1 MKITVDR
8 SQWFALNDL
17 RGLPESAHSLV
28 MCAASHED
36 GAVLDGSK
44 QAFRELVEHISGEVA
59 EGMRQGHTATTLLA
73 LCVKIDPTCASW
85 FGA

>member
-1 MKITVDR
+1 MKITIDR

-17 RGLPESAHSLV
+17 RGLPESAHFLV
-28 MCAASHED
+28 MCAASHEG

-44 QAFRELVEHISGEVA
+44 QAFTELVEHISEEIA
-59 EGMRQGHTATTLLA
+59 EGMLKGHTATTLRA

-85 FGA
+85 LGA